1 MTGARNVKGGPVLL
15 SSGLAAGL
23 GMSLYAFQPVV
34 PVPASLM
41 RYDDLPRRLLRLAHI
56 AAVMLPLINVVV
68 GPWLDRVRLP
78 VHAREAASWL
88 LLLGAITLPYALAL
102 EAAVPTLI
110 ALHLSA
116 LPAVAFCL
124 GLFIVSAGAY
134 RTNFTTEV
142 RHAAS
147 DRRGTEDHFHRRRSL
162 EEAPGNP

>member
-1 MTGARNVKGGPVLL
+1 MTGARNVKGLVLL

-56 AAVMLPLINVVV
+56 AGVMLPLINVVV

-78 VHAREAASWL
+78 ARAREAASWF

-110 ALHLSA
+110 ALHLTA
-116 LPAVAFCL
+116 LLRRRVLPRAVHRERGGVPYEL
-124 GLFIVSAGAY
+124 HHGGASC
-134 RTNFTTEV
+134 RFRPTW
-142 RHAAS
+142 
-147 DRRGTEDHFHRRRSL
+147 DRRSL
-162 EEAPGNP
+162 PSSPLA